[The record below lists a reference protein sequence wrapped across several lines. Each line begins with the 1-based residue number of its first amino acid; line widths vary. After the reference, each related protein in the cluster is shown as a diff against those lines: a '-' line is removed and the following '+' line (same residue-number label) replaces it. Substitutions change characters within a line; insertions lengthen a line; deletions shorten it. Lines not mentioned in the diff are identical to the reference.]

1 MAPETCS
8 ALPVRRELP
17 PLAPPA
23 CIGVLGGGQL
33 ARMLVQAAQSMGY
46 RAAVLDPDPACPASA
61 MAEHF
66 LCFDYTDEKGLQALS
81 ELCERVTTE
90 FENVPAQTLDHLA
103 RTLGA
108 SPKANSVRVAQNRV
122 REKTTIRACDLPVAP
137 FHVIETQDDL
147 AKAPLEIFPAILKT
161 AQLGYDGKGQV
172 VVPRAQDLAAA
183 YAQLQSSQKTQDL
196 VCVLEKKLPLLAEC
210 SVVLARSD
218 TGVCVHLP
226 IQINQHLQGIL
237 FSSTVFPGWVHPE
250 LERELLAAAQTLA
263 KHLDYV
269 GVLCVEFFLLDT
281 AASGAESTPGL
292 ALEPD
297 PSLWVV
303 NEIAPRP
310 HNSGHHSLNSC
321 AQSQFELQ
329 LRVLMG
335 LPLTPVAQHSPCVM
349 LNLLGDLWW
358 DASPVRPQDSA
369 FANDPLQPQEP
380 DWSRLLALP
389 GTHLHLYGKKE
400 ARRCRKM
407 GHLNI
412 TGSSPEAV
420 KDTVDQ
426 CLYLLGL
433 GGSGLGVSPRL
444 VQQGDIWALQA
455 LPEP

>member
-103 RTLGA
+103 RTLGV

-172 VVPRAQDLAAA
+172 VVPRAQDLATA

-196 VCVLEKKLPLLAEC
+196 VCVLEKKLPLLAEF

-218 TGVCVHLP
+218 TGVCV
-226 IQINQHLQGIL
+226 N
-237 FSSTVFPGWVHPE
+237 
-250 LERELLAAAQTLA
+250 
-263 KHLDYV
+263 
-269 GVLCVEFFLLDT
+269 
-281 AASGAESTPGL
+281 
-292 ALEPD
+292 
-297 PSLWVV
+297 
-303 NEIAPRP
+303 
-310 HNSGHHSLNSC
+310 
-321 AQSQFELQ
+321 
-329 LRVLMG
+329 
-335 LPLTPVAQHSPCVM
+335 
-349 LNLLGDLWW
+349 
-358 DASPVRPQDSA
+358 
-369 FANDPLQPQEP
+369 
-380 DWSRLLALP
+380 
-389 GTHLHLYGKKE
+389 
-400 ARRCRKM
+400 
-407 GHLNI
+407 
-412 TGSSPEAV
+412 
-420 KDTVDQ
+420 
-426 CLYLLGL
+426 
-433 GGSGLGVSPRL
+433 
-444 VQQGDIWALQA
+444 
-455 LPEP
+455 